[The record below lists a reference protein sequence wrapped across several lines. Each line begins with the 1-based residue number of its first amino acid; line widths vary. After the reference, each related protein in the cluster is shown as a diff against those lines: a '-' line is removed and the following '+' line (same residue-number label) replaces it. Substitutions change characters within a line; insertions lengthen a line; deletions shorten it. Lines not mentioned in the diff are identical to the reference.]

1 MQVGDRVKKK
11 LKIILNY
18 FIMGLVFIIL
28 ARGNTL
34 SRLGYSTFLLFII
47 INQSIGY
54 FQEDRLK
61 LLSMIFLEG
70 LLATYLASISFTVFL
85 LLGFLVLLD
94 GFNYLETRAL
104 IILNM
109 TYLFMGCYRL
119 YISFTSE
126 NLVAFFLIYLFGI
139 NIGFLYRENNKL
151 KGLKHRISQLEY
163 EEKMRLLEDDKKNLI
178 LRDIYI
184 TQERNRIS
192 RDLHD
197 SVGHSLSTIIIQL
210 SAIEQVAKQDGNRAA
225 ILSGNLRAYAV
236 RAMDEIRSLLKNTKP
251 KYSDENQLIVMLENL
266 IEENIRLTSLDIK
279 LKFSAHRYALDYKL
293 EKLIYNGVKEFISN
307 SIKHS
312 GANRININLFYK
324 EEEVILSMKD
334 NGVGVHSLVKGMGL
348 DSLEERVR
356 ESGGDLILDSAQGEG
371 FFVMIKIGRKI

>member
-1 MQVGDRVKKK
+1 MNKK

-18 FIMGLVFIIL
+18 FIMALAFIIL

-54 FQEDRLK
+54 FQKDRLK
-61 LLSMIFLEG
+61 VLSLILLEG
-70 LLATYLASISFTVFL
+70 VLASYLASISFSVFL

-104 IILNM
+104 IIFNVI
-109 TYLFMGCYRL
+109 YLSISCYML

-139 NIGFLYRENNKL
+139 NTGFLYRENNKL
-151 KGLKHRISQLEY
+151 IGLKDRISQLEY
-163 EEKMRLLEDDKKNLI
+163 EEKMKILEDDKKNLI

-225 ILSGNLRAYAV
+225 ILSRNLRDYGV
-236 RAMDEIRSLLKNTKP
+236 KAMDEIRSLLKNTKP
-251 KYSDENQLIVMLENL
+251 KDSDENQLIVMLENL

-334 NGVGVHSLVKGMGL
+334 NGLGTHNLIKGMGL
-348 DSLEERVR
+348 ESLEERVR

-371 FFVMIKIGRKI
+371 FFVMIKVGRKI